1 MLLLRMGIRASQV
14 LDYFSGQAQSSAG
27 GQRTSQVPV
36 GHTYISP
43 HFLRVLAHGVNQ
55 GPSPVV
61 QELAQKN
68 GFNFH
73 GGLEAGAIIGCSP
86 CGQSL
91 LSQQI
96 QRRGQLGWL
105 S

>member
-1 MLLLRMGIRASQV
+1 MLLLRMGLRASQV

-27 GQRTSQVPV
+27 GQRAGQVPV
-36 GHTYISP
+36 GHTYIPLHLLRILAQGFNHGPP
-43 HFLRVLAHGVNQ
+43 H
-55 GPSPVV
+55 VV

-73 GGLEAGAIIGCSP
+73 GGLEAGTIVSCSP
-86 CGQSL
+86 FGQSL
-91 LSQQI
+91 LPHHI
-96 QRRGQLGWL
+96 QRRGQLSWL